1 MTVLNRIANRIFDAL
16 LAPFGAASPL
26 VTLAIVALLAAVGML
41 LLFKATSNQRRIAA
55 AKRGIEAG
63 LLELRLLNE
72 DPRAVLRAQ
81 TDILGQN
88 LRYVGSSL
96 VPMVCVSLPLV
107 LAIAQLQ
114 SFYGWRA
121 FRPGETFVLES
132 RLAPAASGAAAT
144 ARPAVTLRLPPG
156 LRAETADVWT
166 PSLAKIVWRVRAEK
180 AGRYTLEVE
189 SGGATLAK
197 QVAVAGGF
205 GRLSPRRDKPGIVP
219 QLLYP
224 VEAPLPRAQSV
235 ESLRIPYPAGT
246 IAVFGHEMSWMIPF
260 LGFLTLFALLL
271 KGPLRVTL

>member
-1 MTVLNRIANRIFDAL
+1 MNVLNRIASRIFDAL
-16 LAPFGAASPL
+16 LSPL
-26 VTLAIVALLAAVGML
+26 GASAPLATLAIVALLAAVGML
-41 LLFKATSNQRRIAA
+41 LLFRATSNQRRIAA

-81 TDILGQN
+81 SDILRQN

-107 LAIAQLQ
+107 LVIAQLQ

-121 FRPGETFVLES
+121 FRPGESFVFES
-132 RLAPAASGAAAT
+132 RLTPVPAGAAPG
-144 ARPAVTLRLPPG
+144 ARPPVTLRLPAG
-156 LRAETADVWT
+156 LHAETADVWI
-166 PSLAKIVWRVRAEK
+166 PSLAKVVWRVRAEK
-180 AGRYTLEVE
+180 PGRYTLEVE

-197 QVAVAGGF
+197 QVAVDGGF
-205 GRLSPRRDKPGIVP
+205 GRLSPRRDKPGIVS

-224 VEAPLPRAQSV
+224 AEAPLPRPQTI
-235 ESLRIPYPAGT
+235 ESLRIAYPSGT
-246 IAVFGHEMSWMIPF
+246 VAVFGREMSWMIPF
-260 LGFLTLFALLL
+260 LGFLTVFALLL